1 MRHVRAACHT
11 SGFCI
16 YCINFLDYS
25 SRNPNDILPSERE
38 NLTLDK
44 KVIMKST
51 SLVLAGCM
59 LLSATSQAATTDN
72 LPGFTAGAEVIKV
85 TPSQDQTDLISNI
98 IYSQVKDGMAL
109 RQLKMSLLVPRN
121 TDLKPAIVYFPGGGF
136 MSANHDKYI
145 AMRMALAKAGYV
157 VAAAEY
163 RVVPNTFP
171 APLLDGKTAVR
182 YLRAHAKD
190 YNIDPAR
197 IAVLGDSAGGWL
209 AQMLGTTNGNKEFD
223 QGDYVGQSSDVQGVV
238 TIYGISN
245 LLNIGEGFPEAIQKV
260 HQSEAVTEA
269 LLVHGTAFRTFAG
282 ATIGSDP
289 KKALAA
295 SSMGHINGHE
305 PPFLIMHGSAD
316 TLVSPKQSAQL
327 YDALKAKH
335 DKVEYVLVEGA
346 EHGDIHWYQPQIIE
360 RVVNWF
366 KQTLGAPTKQENGAK
381 ADKKSTL

>member
-1 MRHVRAACHT
+1 
-11 SGFCI
+11 
-16 YCINFLDYS
+16 
-25 SRNPNDILPSERE
+25 
-38 NLTLDK
+38 
-44 KVIMKST
+44 MKST

-295 SSMGHINGHE
+295 SSMGHISGHE

-327 YDALKAKH
+327 
-335 DKVEYVLVEGA
+335 
-346 EHGDIHWYQPQIIE
+346 
-360 RVVNWF
+360 
-366 KQTLGAPTKQENGAK
+366 
-381 ADKKSTL
+381 

>member
-1 MRHVRAACHT
+1 MRHVGAPCLT

-59 LLSATSQAATTDN
+59 LLSATSQAATNDN

-295 SSMGHINGHE
+295 SSMGHISGHE